1 MLDLSRTV
9 ARGQGHRD
17 LNSRWHTVANR
28 CIHIPNLRVL
38 CNVIKKICS
47 VHDFYTTEVRGQGHS
62 CPKVVHCNLKINMHP
77 HTNLRLLP
85 QMIIILIRELCW
97 GYDFSSIEARGQGNS
112 DLKQYVTFQ
121 YTNMYPLY
129 WISMSYNIGHNFNGP
144 KLEV

>member
-1 MLDLSRTV
+1 M
-9 ARGQGHRD
+9 
-17 LNSRWHTVANR
+17 ANR
-28 CIHIPNLRVL
+28 CIHIPNLRVV

-62 CPKVVHCNLKINMHP
+62 CPKVVRYNLKINMHR

-85 QMIIILIRELCW
+85 QMMWEICW
-97 GYDFSSIEARGQGNS
+97 GYDFSSIEVRGQGHS

-121 YTNMYPLY
+121 YQNMYPFY
-129 WISMSYNIGHNFNGP
+129 WISMSYNIEHDFNGP